1 MVTRVW
7 LWMGTGADLILL
19 AASIYMAISA
29 VEVVS
34 RSERSPLE
42 IGIAGVFLVLPVL
55 CITALVAGWRAHLSG
70 RSSRRVVAL
79 FAAPWLYAAFL
90 IVFINYI

>member
-7 LWMGTGADLILL
+7 LWMGTGLDLVLL
-19 AASIYMAISA
+19 AAAIYMAISA

-34 RSERSPLE
+34 RSDRSPLE

-55 CITALVAGWRAHLSG
+55 CIAALIAGWRAFLAG
-70 RSSRRVVAL
+70 RSSRRIVAL
-79 FAAPWLYAAFL
+79 FVSPWLYAGFL
-90 IVFINYI
+90 TVFLNYI

>member
-1 MVTRVW
+1 MITRVW
-7 LWMGTGADLILL
+7 LWMGTGFDLVLL
-19 AASIYMAISA
+19 AAAIYMAISA
-29 VEVVS
+29 VDVVS

-55 CITALVAGWRAHLSG
+55 CIAALIAGWRAHAQG
-70 RSSRRVVAL
+70 RSSRRIVAL

-90 IVFINYI
+90 AVFINYG

>member
-7 LWMGTGADLILL
+7 LWMGTGADLLLL

-29 VEVVS
+29 VDVVG

-55 CITALVAGWRAHLSG
+55 CIAALIGGWRAFTKG
-70 RSSRRVVAL
+70 RSSRRIVTL
-79 FAAPWLYAAFL
+79 FAAPWLYAGFL
-90 IVFINYI
+90 VVFLNYS